1 MKQQS
6 PSQKCIALACSCA
19 FIFILTSGH
28 ADAARRSRVLTL
40 TLFASGISF
49 QFGSSLLKAG
59 AQNRYD
65 EYLNAAIQSD
75 IQVHKNAYL
84 ARKNASLIM
93 SRVGIGCVSLAVLF
107 SIYNQLNP
115 ADESSAS
122 QARLHGGADRYAA
135 RLSGNTLRLLPRTSF
150 QLRPHYDFQTRRTS
164 LRFLHH
170 F

>member
-1 MKQQS
+1 MKQHS

-28 ADAARRSRVLTL
+28 AEAARRSRVLTL
-40 TLFASGISF
+40 ALFASGMSL

-65 EYLNAAIQSD
+65 EYLNAAIQAD

-84 ARKNASLIM
+84 ARKNASIIM
-93 SRVGIGCVSLAVLF
+93 SLVGIGSVGLAVLF
-107 SIYNQLNP
+107 SIYNQLNSP
-115 ADESSAS
+115 DESSVS
-122 QARLHGGADRYAA
+122 QVYLHNGTSVYAN
-135 RLSGNTLRLLPRTSF
+135 RLSGNTSYLAPRASF
-150 QLRPHYDFQTRRTS
+150 RLRPYYDFQTRRAS
-164 LRFLHH
+164 LRFLHY